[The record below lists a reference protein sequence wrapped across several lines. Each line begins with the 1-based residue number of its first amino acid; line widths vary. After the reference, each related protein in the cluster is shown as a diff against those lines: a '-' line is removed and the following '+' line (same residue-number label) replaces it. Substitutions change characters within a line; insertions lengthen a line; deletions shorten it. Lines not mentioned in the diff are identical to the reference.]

1 MKAKSEAKV
10 LETDVVIFPMK
21 FGQNALEETALT
33 KDAEKTAINQ
43 TDSDEQDTEDRFMR
57 LRKSLRKRSASIL

>member
-1 MKAKSEAKV
+1 MTTKSEAKV

-21 FGQNALEETALT
+21 FGQNEAEAGLNQEREE
-33 KDAEKTAINQ
+33 KQ
-43 TDSDEQDTEDRFMR
+43 TNEANSNEIANEGRFTR

>member
-1 MKAKSEAKV
+1 MSTKSEAKV

-21 FGQNALEETALT
+21 LGQNEVETVL
-33 KDAEKTAINQ
+33 AEDRKNNAINEKNSIE
-43 TDSDEQDTEDRFMR
+43 TDNESRFAR